1 MPAAKLVDKNRTRAA
16 SDRYLEL
23 VRACPLLPITNE
35 AEALRAAA
43 MIDRLTDQRSL
54 DGDEEDYRDL
64 LAGLLYNYEIEHEH
78 EPRSTPSAM
87 LRHLLE
93 AKGVTQG
100 VAAAE
105 TGLSEATIS
114 QILTGKRVPSRRA
127 IAALADYFKV
137 EPGVFF

>member
-1 MPAAKLVDKNRTRAA
+1 
-16 SDRYLEL
+16 
-23 VRACPLLPITNE
+23 
-35 AEALRAAA
+35 
-43 MIDRLTDQRSL
+43 MIDRLTDRRSL

-64 LAGLLYNYEIEHEH
+64 LAGLLYNYEIEHEP
-78 EPRSTPSAM
+78 EPRSTPAAM

-93 AKGVTQG
+93 AKGVSQG

-127 IAALADYFKV
+127 IEALAGYFKV

>member
-1 MPAAKLVDKNRTRAA
+1 MPATKLDKIRTRAA

-23 VRACPLLPITNE
+23 VRECPLLPITNE
-35 AEALRAAA
+35 AEASRAAA
-43 MIDRLTDQRSL
+43 VIDRLTDQRSL
-54 DGDEEDYRDL
+54 DLDEEDYRDL
-64 LAGLLYNYEIEHEH
+64 LAGLLYNYEIEHEP
-78 EPRSTPSAM
+78 EPRSTPAAM

-127 IAALADYFKV
+127 IKAMADYFKV